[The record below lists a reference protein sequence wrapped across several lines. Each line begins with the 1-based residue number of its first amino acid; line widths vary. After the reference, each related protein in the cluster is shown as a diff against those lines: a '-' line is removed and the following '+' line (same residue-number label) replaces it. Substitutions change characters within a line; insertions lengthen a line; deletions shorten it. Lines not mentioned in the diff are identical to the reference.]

1 MWLIYDSSPCPTSFC
16 PRRSGPSPSMYEHRL
31 HLEYQILTM
40 QKDTPYLS
48 ELITDIEAE
57 MHEREDLEAMVIQKR
72 QKNTAA
78 SSGH

>member
-1 MWLIYDSSPCPTSFC
+1 
-16 PRRSGPSPSMYEHRL
+16 
-31 HLEYQILTM
+31 M

>member
-1 MWLIYDSSPCPTSFC
+1 
-16 PRRSGPSPSMYEHRL
+16 MYEYPLSSGQHT
-31 HLEYQILTM
+31 LTL

-72 QKNTAA
+72 QKNAPA